1 MRRGQIRKPRRRIFP
16 LRIII
21 PLVFLVLGVA
31 VAFSFVTGPRT
42 PEPRP
47 EPVIIMPGS
56 NDPFPIEGG
65 YDTTGEGQAE
75 PIPGEVQII
84 NPDLFAGPVA
94 DEGQDQFTSDRIA
107 SYSVPQNQPELRR
120 SVDQFAGSRANQCAG
135 EIAVRLNEG
144 SLNVRSGPAV
154 NSSRLGGVD
163 RSLNVRSGPAVNSSR
178 LGGVDRDTR
187 HNVLLWAPD
196 PGNAQLRWFLLV
208 DEGTRTVRGWVRSD
222 YCDTANVIYA
232 N

>member
-1 MRRGQIRKPRRRIFP
+1 M
-16 LRIII
+16 RIII

-163 RSLNVRSGPAVNSSR
+163 RN
-178 LGGVDRDTR
+178 TR

>member
-1 MRRGQIRKPRRRIFP
+1 MTGGVHMRRGQIRKPRRRIFP

-163 RSLNVRSGPAVNSSR
+163 RN
-178 LGGVDRDTR
+178 TR